1 MVLYLVV
8 CGSFFFYR
16 FRRHLG
22 FWSWCLGIRVLG
34 ICNVVSSFWKRHFAI
49 EADRETIEEIQ
60 FIQVHIQHFGEC
72 HGLIVEMMLTNTM
85 GFGTGNPTCCFIGF
99 HWCGLVW

>member
-1 MVLYLVV
+1 MIEGVGTEIVVSEQTEDVVFTEVTEEV

-49 EADRETIEEIQ
+49 EADRETIE
-60 FIQVHIQHFGEC
+60 
-72 HGLIVEMMLTNTM
+72 
-85 GFGTGNPTCCFIGF
+85 
-99 HWCGLVW
+99 